1 MFEFELGEILKDRVS
16 GFQGVV
22 MARTEYFTGCV
33 HYGLCSQSLKDNRP
47 IDWEWFDETRLDKV
61 KGKKRVEIG
70 PRSKVTTSGVEPC
83 APMVG

>member
-16 GFQGVV
+16 G
-22 MARTEYFTGCV
+22 YFTGCV